1 MLFLLG
7 PTHSAPSELSD
18 NSSTHGFADFPPSPD
33 SWLGETPHRY
43 WKYIILLK

>member
-1 MLFLLG
+1 MRYFLNKIVCKLG
-7 PTHSAPSELSD
+7 PVHSAPSELSD

-43 WKYIILLK
+43 